1 MYKNLLP
8 IGSVVLLEGGEK
20 RVMICGRVQGKVGEE
35 RIYDYS
41 ACCYPEGILNSDEML
56 FFDHSAIDTVYFI
69 GFQDTEEFAF
79 RTNVLEQLGEL
90 GYSDGGIVRE

>member
-8 IGSVVLLEGGEK
+8 IGSVVLLKGGEK
-20 RVMICGRVQGKVGEE
+20 RVMICGRIQGRVGEE

-41 ACCYPEGILNSDEML
+41 ACCYPEGILDPEEMY
-56 FFDHSAIDTVYFI
+56 FFDHGDIDTVYFM
-69 GFQDTEEFAF
+69 GFQDKEEFDF

-90 GYSDGGIVRE
+90 EISDGRIVRK